1 MEGSKMTDQNPK
13 EKISSPSWQPST
25 RLVVATFG
33 ALFGSLFLYLL
44 RSLVVPVILAFLFAY
59 MLYPLTRWA
68 REKTRL
74 PKGLIAFLAL
84 LFTAVLILSVTTG
97 LGVAFSQRVVDLA
110 LYLSSIVEQLPA
122 AIESLADQTI
132 YIWRFE
138 IDLREMNISPLLT
151 NLASS
156 LSPLL
161 TRAGSLIGSF
171 AVAAVS
177 GATTFLL
184 MIVMSFYFL
193 VDFEKLRPALNNII
207 PASNRQDF
215 DYLLTQTNRI
225 WRAFLRGQV
234 LLGVIVGVIT
244 AVLMSIVGL
253 DFPIAVG
260 VIAGFMELI
269 PMFGPIITGVFATLI
284 ALFQP
289 VNPWGL
295 TPLAFT
301 LLVIGIF
308 FLIQQLENVVL
319 VPRIMGESLNL
330 HPLVVLIAVLAGGIL
345 AGFVGVLL
353 AAPVVATLRLGTGYL
368 YSKIVEVT
376 PPRPEVVKPSAPRNR
391 LEPVS
396 GWIKSLRNRFQ
407 TAEEEVENEDVQ

>member
-1 MEGSKMTDQNPK
+1 MTDQNPQ
-13 EKISSPSWQPST
+13 EKLTSPSWQPST

-33 ALFGSLFLYLL
+33 ALFGILILYLL
-44 RSLVVPVILAFLFAY
+44 RSLVVSVILAFLFAY
-59 MLYPLTRWA
+59 MLYPLTRWT

-74 PKGLIAFLAL
+74 PKGLVAFLAL
-84 LFTAVLILSVTTG
+84 LLTAVLILSVTTG
-97 LGVAFSQRVVDLA
+97 LGMAFSQRIVDLA

-122 AIESLADQTI
+122 TIESLADQTI
-132 YIWRFE
+132 QIWWFE

-184 MIVMSFYFL
+184 MIVMSFYL
-193 VDFEKLRPALNNII
+193 LMDFEKLRPALNNII
-207 PASNRQDF
+207 PAANQQDF

-234 LLGVIVGVIT
+234 LLGLIVGVMT

-253 DFPIAVG
+253 DFPVAVG
-260 VIAGFMELI
+260 VIAGFMELV

-301 LLVIGIF
+301 LLVIGVF
-308 FLIQQLENVVL
+308 FLIQQVENVIL
-319 VPRIMGESLNL
+319 VPRIMGESLSI

-353 AAPVVATLRLGTGYL
+353 AAPVVATLRLVTGFL

-376 PPRPEVVKPSAPRNR
+376 PPRTEVVKPSIPRDR
-391 LEPVS
+391 LLHLS
-396 GWIKSLRNRFQ
+396 GWIKRLRNRFQ
-407 TAEEEVENEDVQ
+407 TADEEVENEDVQ

>member
-1 MEGSKMTDQNPK
+1 MTDQNPQ
-13 EKISSPSWQPST
+13 ENLSSPSWQPST
-25 RLVVATFG
+25 RLAVAIFG
-33 ALFGSLFLYLL
+33 ALFGILLLYLL
-44 RSLVVPVILAFLFAY
+44 RSLVVSVILAFLFAY

-84 LFTAVLILSVTTG
+84 
-97 LGVAFSQRVVDLA
+97 VDLA

-132 YIWRFE
+132 QIWRFE
-138 IDLREMNISPLLT
+138 IDLSEMNISPLLT

-207 PASNRQDF
+207 PASNHQDF
-215 DYLLTQTNRI
+215 DHLLTQTNRI

-234 LLGVIVGVIT
+234 LLGLIVGVMT

-253 DFPIAVG
+253 DFPVAVG
-260 VIAGFMELI
+260 VIAGFMELV
-269 PMFGPIITGVFATLI
+269 PMFGPIITGVFAALI

-308 FLIQQLENVVL
+308 FLIQQVENVIL
-319 VPRIMGESLNL
+319 VPRIMGESLNI

-353 AAPVVATLRLGTGYL
+353 AAPVAAT
-368 YSKIVEVT
+368 
-376 PPRPEVVKPSAPRNR
+376 
-391 LEPVS
+391 
-396 GWIKSLRNRFQ
+396 
-407 TAEEEVENEDVQ
+407 

>member
-1 MEGSKMTDQNPK
+1 MDWSKVTDQNSQ
-13 EKISSPSWQPST
+13 ENISSPSWQPAT

-33 ALFGSLFLYLL
+33 ALFGILLLYLL
-44 RSLVVPVILAFLFAY
+44 RTLVIPVIVAFLFAY
-59 MLYPLTRWA
+59 MLHPLTRWA

-74 PKGLIAFLAL
+74 PKGLVAFLAL
-84 LFTAVLILSVTTG
+84 LLSAVLILSVTTG
-97 LGVAFSQRVVDLA
+97 LGVAFSQRIVDLA

-132 YIWRFE
+132 NIWRFE
-138 IDLREMNISPLLT
+138 VDLREMNISPLLT

-193 VDFEKLRPALNNII
+193 VDFEKLRPALHNIV
-207 PASNRQDF
+207 PPSYQQDF
-215 DYLLTQTNRI
+215 DHLLSQTNRI

-234 LLGVIVGVIT
+234 LLGLIVGVIT

-260 VIAGFMELI
+260 VIAGFMELV

-289 VNPWGL
+289 VNPWGF

-308 FLIQQLENVVL
+308 FLIQQVENIIL
-319 VPRIMGESLNL
+319 VPRIMGESLNI

-345 AGFVGVLL
+345 AGFIGVLL

-368 YSKIVEVT
+368 HSKIVEVT
-376 PPRPEVVKPSAPRNR
+376 PPRTEVVKPSAPKNR
-391 LEPVS
+391 LEAVS
-396 GWIKSLRNRFQ
+396 GWIKRLRNRFQ
-407 TAEEEVENEDVQ
+407 TAEEDVENEGVE

>member
-1 MEGSKMTDQNPK
+1 MTDQNPQ
-13 EKISSPSWQPST
+13 ENLSSPSWQPST

-33 ALFGSLFLYLL
+33 ALFGILILYLL
-44 RSLVVPVILAFLFAY
+44 RSLVVSVILAFLFAY

-74 PKGLIAFLAL
+74 PKGLVAFLAL
-84 LFTAVLILSVTTG
+84 LLTAVLILSVTMG
-97 LGVAFSQRVVDLA
+97 LGMAFSQRIVDLA

-122 AIESLADQTI
+122 TIESLADQTI
-132 YIWRFE
+132 QIWWFE

-184 MIVMSFYFL
+184 MIVMSFYLL

-207 PASNRQDF
+207 PASNQQDF
-215 DYLLTQTNRI
+215 DHLLTQTNRI

-234 LLGVIVGVIT
+234 LLGLIVGVMT

-253 DFPIAVG
+253 DFPVAVG
-260 VIAGFMELI
+260 VIAGFMELV

-301 LLVIGIF
+301 LLVIGVF
-308 FLIQQLENVVL
+308 FLIQQVENVIL
-319 VPRIMGESLNL
+319 VPRIMGESLSI

-353 AAPVVATLRLGTGYL
+353 AAPVVATLRLVTGFL

-376 PPRPEVVKPSAPRNR
+376 PPRTEVVKPSIPRDR
-391 LEPVS
+391 LLHLS
-396 GWIKSLRNRFQ
+396 GWIKRLRNRFQ
-407 TAEEEVENEDVQ
+407 TADEEVENEDIQ

>member
-1 MEGSKMTDQNPK
+1 
-13 EKISSPSWQPST
+13 
-25 RLVVATFG
+25 
-33 ALFGSLFLYLL
+33 
-44 RSLVVPVILAFLFAY
+44 

-84 LFTAVLILSVTTG
+84 LLSAVLILSVTTG

-110 LYLSSIVEQLPA
+110 LYLSSNVEQLPA

-132 YIWRFE
+132 RMWRFE
-138 IDLREMNISPLLT
+138 IDLRELNISPLLT

-193 VDFEKLRPALNNII
+193 VDFEKLTPAFHNLI
-207 PASNRQDF
+207 PAPYQPDF
-215 DYLLTQTNRI
+215 EYLLTQTNRI

-269 PMFGPIITGVFATLI
+269 PMFGPAITGVFAALI
-284 ALFQP
+284 AIFQP

-295 TPLAFT
+295 TPLGYTF
-301 LLVIGIF
+301 LIIGIF
-308 FLIQQLENVVL
+308 FVIQQLENLIL
-319 VPRIMGESLNL
+319 VPRIMGESLDI
-330 HPLVVLIAVLAGGIL
+330 HPLVVFIAMLAGGIL
-345 AGFVGVLL
+345 AGFFGLLL
-353 AAPVVATLRLGTGYL
+353 ASPVVATLRLGSAYL
-368 YSKIVEVT
+368 YSKVVEVA
-376 PPRPEVVKPSAPRNR
+376 PPQTEVVKPSTPRDH
-391 LEPVS
+391 LGSLS
-396 GWIKSLRNRFQ
+396 GWIKRLRDRFQ
-407 TAEEEVENEDVQ
+407 AVEEEVENKEIE

>member
-1 MEGSKMTDQNPK
+1 MEGSKMTDQNPQ
-13 EKISSPSWQPST
+13 ENLTSPSWQPST
-25 RLVVATFG
+25 RLAVAIFG
-33 ALFGSLFLYLL
+33 ALFGILLLYLL
-44 RSLVVPVILAFLFAY
+44 RSLAVPVILAFLFAY

-84 LFTAVLILSVTTG
+84 LLSAVLILSVTTG

-132 YIWRFE
+132 VIWRFE

-207 PASNRQDF
+207 PGLRLPCRGWSNRWLHGVGSHVWS
-215 DYLLTQTNRI
+215 YHH
-225 WRAFLRGQV
+225 RGICSSYCA
-234 LLGVIVGVIT
+234 LPASEPL
-244 AVLMSIVGL
+244 GL
-253 DFPIAVG
+253 DAFSVHSIGYWDILFNP
-260 VIAGFMELI
+260 
-269 PMFGPIITGVFATLI
+269 TG
-284 ALFQP
+284 
-289 VNPWGL
+289 
-295 TPLAFT
+295 
-301 LLVIGIF
+301 
-308 FLIQQLENVVL
+308 
-319 VPRIMGESLNL
+319 
-330 HPLVVLIAVLAGGIL
+330 
-345 AGFVGVLL
+345 
-353 AAPVVATLRLGTGYL
+353 
-368 YSKIVEVT
+368 
-376 PPRPEVVKPSAPRNR
+376 
-391 LEPVS
+391 
-396 GWIKSLRNRFQ
+396 
-407 TAEEEVENEDVQ
+407 

>member
-1 MEGSKMTDQNPK
+1 MTDQNPQ
-13 EKISSPSWQPST
+13 ENLSSPSWQPAT

-33 ALFGSLFLYLL
+33 ALFGILLLYLL

-68 REKTRL
+68 REKTRM
-74 PKGLIAFLAL
+74 PKGLVAFLAL
-84 LFTAVLILSVTTG
+84 LFSAVLILSVTTG
-97 LGVAFSQRVVDLA
+97 LGVAFSQRIVDLA

-132 YIWRFE
+132 QIWRFE

-193 VDFEKLRPALNNII
+193 VDFEKLRPALQNII
-207 PASNRQDF
+207 PPSYQQDF
-215 DYLLTQTNRI
+215 DHLLTQTNRI

-234 LLGVIVGVIT
+234 LLGLVGVIT

-260 VIAGFMELI
+260 VIAGFMELV

-284 ALFQP
+284 ALFQL

-295 TPLAFT
+295 TPLGFT
-301 LLVIGIF
+301 LLIIGIF
-308 FLIQQLENVVL
+308 FLIQQVENVFL
-319 VPRIMGESLNL
+319 VPRIMGESLNI
-330 HPLVVLIAVLAGGIL
+330 HPLVILIALLAGGIL
-345 AGFVGVLL
+345 AGFIGVLL
-353 AAPVVATLRLGTGYL
+353 AAPVAATLRLGTGYL
-368 YSKIVEVT
+368 HSKIVEVT
-376 PPRPEVVKPSAPRNR
+376 PPRTEVVNPSAPRNR
-391 LEPVS
+391 LEPLS
-396 GWIKSLRNRFQ
+396 DWIKRMRDRFQ
-407 TAEEEVENEDVQ
+407 SAEEDMENEDVR

>member
-1 MEGSKMTDQNPK
+1 MTDQNPQ
-13 EKISSPSWQPST
+13 ENLSSPSWQPST
-25 RLVVATFG
+25 RLAVAIFG
-33 ALFGSLFLYLL
+33 ALFGILLLYLL
-44 RSLVVPVILAFLFAY
+44 RSLVVSVILAFLFAY

-84 LFTAVLILSVTTG
+84 LLTAVLILSVTTG

-132 YIWRFE
+132 QIWRFE
-138 IDLREMNISPLLT
+138 IDLSEMNISPLLT

-207 PASNRQDF
+207 PASNHQDF
-215 DYLLTQTNRI
+215 DHLLTQTNRI

-234 LLGVIVGVIT
+234 LLGLIVGVMT

-253 DFPIAVG
+253 DFPVAVG
-260 VIAGFMELI
+260 VIAGFMELV
-269 PMFGPIITGVFATLI
+269 PMFGPIITGVFAALI

-308 FLIQQLENVVL
+308 FLIQQVENVIL
-319 VPRIMGESLNL
+319 VPRIMGES
-330 HPLVVLIAVLAGGIL
+330 LIAVLAGGIL

-353 AAPVVATLRLGTGYL
+353 AAPVAATLRVGIGYL
-368 YSKIVEVT
+368 HSKIVEVA
-376 PPRPEVVKPSAPRNR
+376 PPRTEVVKPITPRHR
-391 LEPVS
+391 TDPLM
-396 GWIKSLRNRFQ
+396 GWIKRLRNRFQ
-407 TAEEEVENEDVQ
+407 AAEEEVENEDVQ

>member
-1 MEGSKMTDQNPK
+1 MTDQNPQ
-13 EKISSPSWQPST
+13 EKLTSPSWQPST

-33 ALFGSLFLYLL
+33 ALFGILILYLL
-44 RSLVVPVILAFLFAY
+44 RSLVVSVILAFLFAY
-59 MLYPLTRWA
+59 MLYPLTRWT

-74 PKGLIAFLAL
+74 PKGLVAFLAL
-84 LFTAVLILSVTTG
+84 LLTAVLILSVTTG
-97 LGVAFSQRVVDLA
+97 LGMAFSQRIVDLA

-122 AIESLADQTI
+122 TIESLADQTI
-132 YIWRFE
+132 QIWWFE

-184 MIVMSFYFL
+184 MIVMSFYLL

-207 PASNRQDF
+207 PASNQQDF

-234 LLGVIVGVIT
+234 LLGLIVGVMT

-253 DFPIAVG
+253 DFPVAVG
-260 VIAGFMELI
+260 VIAGFMELV

-301 LLVIGIF
+301 LLVIGVF
-308 FLIQQLENVVL
+308 FLIQQVENVIL
-319 VPRIMGESLNL
+319 VPRIMGESLSI

-353 AAPVVATLRLGTGYL
+353 AAPVAATLRLVTGYL

-376 PPRPEVVKPSAPRNR
+376 PPRTEVVKPSIPRDR
-391 LEPVS
+391 LLHLS
-396 GWIKSLRNRFQ
+396 GWIKRLRNRFQ

>member
-1 MEGSKMTDQNPK
+1 MTDQNPQ
-13 EKISSPSWQPST
+13 EKITSPSWQPST

-33 ALFGSLFLYLL
+33 ALFGILILYLL
-44 RSLVVPVILAFLFAY
+44 RSLVVSVILAFLFAY

-74 PKGLIAFLAL
+74 PKGLVAFLAL
-84 LFTAVLILSVTTG
+84 LLTAVLILSVTTG
-97 LGVAFSQRVVDLA
+97 LGMAFSQRIVDLA

-122 AIESLADQTI
+122 TIESLADQTI
-132 YIWRFE
+132 QIWWFK

-184 MIVMSFYFL
+184 MIVMSFYLL

-207 PASNRQDF
+207 PAANQQDF
-215 DYLLTQTNRI
+215 DYLLTQINRI

-234 LLGVIVGVIT
+234 LLGVIVGVMT

-253 DFPIAVG
+253 DFPVAVG

-284 ALFQP
+284 AIFQP

-308 FLIQQLENVVL
+308 FLIQQVENVIL
-319 VPRIMGESLNL
+319 VPRIMGESLSI
-330 HPLVVLIAVLAGGIL
+330 HPLVVLIAV
-345 AGFVGVLL
+345 
-353 AAPVVATLRLGTGYL
+353 
-368 YSKIVEVT
+368 
-376 PPRPEVVKPSAPRNR
+376 
-391 LEPVS
+391 
-396 GWIKSLRNRFQ
+396 
-407 TAEEEVENEDVQ
+407 